1 MVPPDHQFFDK
12 LFHCKPS
19 ILGYPPFIHILV
31 PPGSV
36 FPYVGVS
43 VDGLLVQIHVE
54 VPALAGLKVWM
65 LFLQFYVLFVLFL
78 CIQTAIGAGSCFG
91 FGWALWHEQH
101 LLLFLL
107 LFLLFFPLFFLLR
120 AADAISCGGACS
132 ASSGCCF
139 CNSMCCLFWFR
150 AFKLQLVPV
159 LALGFVRALRHEQ
172 HLLFLLLVFLL
183 IDCWCRFMWRCLLW
197 QVWMLFL
204 QFYVLLALFL
214 CIEIAVGA
222 GSCFG
227 FWCGFWC
234 MSSICCSVWC
244 SFCCF
249 FC

>member
-1 MVPPDHQFFDK
+1 MRQSLRIVFQWYLGSALRIAGSDVKRRHLELEGHIKTKHLELYELLVVPPDHQFFEK

-91 FGWALWHEQH
+91 FGWALGHEQH

-107 LFLLFFPLFFLLR
+107 LFLLFFP
-120 AADAISCGGACS
+120 
-132 ASSGCCF
+132 
-139 CNSMCCLFWFR
+139 
-150 AFKLQLVPV
+150 V
-159 LALGFVRALRHEQ
+159 
-172 HLLFLLLVFLL
+172 VFSVKG
-183 IDCWCRFMWRCLLW
+183 CWCNFMWRCLLC
-197 QVWMLFL
+197 QFWMLLL
-204 QFYVLLALFL
+204 QFYVLLVLVP
-214 CIEIAVGA
+214 CI
-222 GSCFG
+222 
-227 FWCGFWC
+227 
-234 MSSICCSVWC
+234 
-244 SFCCF
+244 
-249 FC
+249 